1 MEMAPW
7 YYVNATRERQGPVP
21 ADELRALHTAGAIN
35 ARSLVWRQGMAQW
48 QPLEQVAG
56 ELGIALAASPLPSA
70 PDSALRATVTSAAAA
85 ATRPTREE
93 PRFGDDPV
101 GAEPAHAD
109 RARER
114 ALSDAYAASAS
125 DASALGAVD
134 AQDVVD
140 AGFWR
145 RAAALMIDGLILT
158 VAVYAIVFVML
169 IVAGLGAGGIMTMFQ
184 AGAGGGAPE
193 GPLLFVFI
201 VGFYVLPFLMRWAYF
216 TFFTASEWQGTPGK
230 RAVGI
235 KVVDLEGHRIG
246 KGRATGRWFAAAL
259 SYLTLYIG
267 FLMAAFTDRK
277 MALHDY
283 VASTRVVDRWA
294 YTANPERQQRGLGGC
309 AIAALVGGG
318 LLFLVFIAA
327 MIAAVS
333 LPAYQDY
340 TQRAQLAQVVAEGRS
355 MTVAAEEFISNTSRC
370 PQDLEEIGLEVPVN
384 PLVAEAAIGETEA
397 GACTLEFQ
405 LRGGS
410 TMTPLDGEYLWFERG
425 DGGGWVCSGSLP
437 DADLPAGCRG

>member
-1 MEMAPW
+1 METAPW
-7 YYVNATRERQGPVP
+7 YYVNADRQRQGPVP
-21 ADELRALHTAGAIN
+21 ADELRALHASGAIN
-35 ARSLVWRQGMAQW
+35 ARSLVWRQGMPQW

-56 ELGIALAASPLPSA
+56 ELGIAIAADASA
-70 PDSALRATVTSAAAA
+70 HVAPPPVAPTAAAEAYRGETAAGDLRAA
-85 ATRPTREE
+85 
-93 PRFGDDPV
+93 DD
-101 GAEPAHAD
+101 G
-109 RARER
+109 RAREQ
-114 ALSDAYAASAS
+114 ALSSAYAASAS
-125 DASALGAVD
+125 DASALGAID

-145 RAAALMIDGLILT
+145 RAAALLIDGIILT
-158 VAVYAIVFVML
+158 VGVYAIVFVML

-184 AGAGGGAPE
+184 AGASGGAPD
-193 GPLLFVFI
+193 GPLLIIFI

-235 KVVDLEGHRIG
+235 KVVDLDGNRIG

-294 YTANPERQQRGLGGC
+294 YTANPERQMRGLGGC

-318 LLFLVFIAA
+318 LLMLVFFAAVIAA
-327 MIAAVS
+327 ISM
-333 LPAYQDY
+333 PAYQDY
-340 TQRAQLAQVVAEGRS
+340 TRRAQLAQVVVDGRS
-355 MTVAAEEFISNTSRC
+355 MTLAVEEFIANTNRC
-370 PQDLEEIGLEVPVN
+370 PQDLGEAGLEAPAN
-384 PLVAEAAIGETEA
+384 PLVAEAAIGETNA

-405 LRGGS
+405 LRDEGMPLGGRS
-410 TMTPLDGEYLWFERG
+410 LDGEYLWFERN
-425 DGGGWVCSGSLP
+425 DAGGWTCSGSLP
-437 DADLPAGCRG
+437 DADLPAGCRD